1 MSGQQPSKKQKTS
14 AAAEEDPIDA
24 AIAMLLLSG
33 VDIPDISWDGDAW
46 RMYPDPRMEEA
57 EEKDEVRYDE
67 MRAQPGYRPSKAY
80 RYDPDSAVE
89 NLEEM
94 RLARQF
100 APGEVDLRPLV
111 RANGTTFEYRGMALR
126 TFIFSSAFERAMH
139 ARASVLT
146 MDFWEADDVQDPGF
160 RKLSLVKAD
169 LAFVQEF
176 VSRMEESEKDPD
188 ENWNPPVPNTREIYT
203 KVAREALK
211 ECPIDMD
218 KYQGEIYE
226 VLNYDDAY
234 QVAVN
239 TYRGLVQP
247 YTSASAA
254 APRRNFA
261 LRL

>member
-1 MSGQQPSKKQKTS
+1 MSGQPPSKKQKTS

-33 VDIPDISWDGDAW
+33 VDIPDISWDGDEW
-46 RMYPDPRMEEA
+46 EMDPDPRMEEA
-57 EEKDEVRYDE
+57 EEKDEDRYEE

-80 RYDPDSAVE
+80 RYDPDSAAQ
-89 NLEEM
+89 NLTEM

-100 APGEVDLRPLV
+100 APGEVDSSPQV

-169 LAFVQEF
+169 LAFVQQF
-176 VSRMEESEKDPD
+176 VSCMEESETNND
-188 ENWNPPVPNTREIYT
+188 WNPPVPNTREIYK

-211 ECPIDMD
+211 ECPIDIVR
-218 KYQGEIYE
+218 YQGEVYD
-226 VLNYDDAY
+226 VLDYDDAY

-247 YTSASAA
+247 YTSAAA
-254 APRRNFA
+254 SRRNFV